1 DIDISTIAYAA
12 DSQPNLIDLDWL
24 GQLGHLDLPTTFIC
38 NCVNSPASA
47 ISFTPEMMVQRFQEG
62 LEIIISILLFFHYS
76 NFQIIFTTLRKTK
89 YFYCDSFI
97 RLFSK

>member
-62 LEIIISILLFFHYS
+62 
-76 NFQIIFTTLRKTK
+76 
-89 YFYCDSFI
+89 
-97 RLFSK
+97 